1 MTLICK
7 AVLYIQHPGEG
18 LKGSTFPYGKTPRS
32 SVMMIRKLDGGVIGS

>member
-1 MTLICK
+1 MF
-7 AVLYIQHPGEG
+7 VGIQHPGED